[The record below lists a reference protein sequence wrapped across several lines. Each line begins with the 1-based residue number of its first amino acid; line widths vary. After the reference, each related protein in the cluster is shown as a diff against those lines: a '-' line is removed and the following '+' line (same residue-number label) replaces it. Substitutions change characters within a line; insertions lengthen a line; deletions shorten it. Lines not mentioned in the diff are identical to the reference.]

1 MDLVSLVVGLQFSIN
16 VALKAC
22 ECLQGNVGVI
32 VGVQKITAV
41 SPSLRSAVRSLL
53 RCPDHQVGGL
63 GRWLPLSSF
72 PNQHLDLCPEQLQEL
87 SLVTPGLAT

>member
-1 MDLVSLVVGLQFSIN
+1 MDLVSLVVILQFSIN

-22 ECLQGNVGVI
+22 ECLRGNVGVI

-41 SPSLRSAVRSLL
+41 SHCLVQVRSSL

-63 GRWLPLSSF
+63 GRWLPLSAF
-72 PNQHLDLCPEQLQEL
+72 PNQHLDLGPEQLQEL
-87 SLVTPGLAT
+87 SVVTLGLVT